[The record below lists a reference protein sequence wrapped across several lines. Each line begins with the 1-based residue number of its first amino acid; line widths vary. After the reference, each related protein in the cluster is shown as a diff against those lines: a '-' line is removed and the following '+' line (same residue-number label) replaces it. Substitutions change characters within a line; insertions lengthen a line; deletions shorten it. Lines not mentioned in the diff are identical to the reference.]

1 MTRGITKRQEAVLR
15 FVVEC
20 IRDNGLPPTMAEIG
34 GEFGITSTN
43 GVSDHLLA
51 LEKKGYIER
60 TSKARGI
67 RVTPKAAAGLY
78 QNDAAMIPLVGYV
91 AAGTPLLA
99 EENVEDHI
107 AVSSSLAGSAT
118 YCLRVTGD
126 SMIEDGMLDGDIVVV
141 DQQRRARIGDVVV
154 ALIDGE
160 ATVKHYHPNGA
171 AVELRPANSSMVP
184 VHCQAEELQL
194 QGVVVA
200 LQRSL

>member
-1 MTRGITKRQEAVLR
+1 MTRGITKRQEAILQFIVD
-15 FVVEC
+15 C
-20 IRDNGLPPTMAEIG
+20 IRDNGSPPTIAELG
-34 GEFGITSTN
+34 REFGISSTN
-43 GVSDHLLA
+43 GVSDHLNA
-51 LEKKGYIER
+51 LTKKGYIER

-67 RVTPKAAAGLY
+67 RVTQKAAAGLY

-107 AVSSSLAGSAT
+107 AVSSSMAGSPT
-118 YCLRVTGD
+118 FCLRVTGD
-126 SMIEDGMLDGDIVVV
+126 SMIEDGMLDGDIIVV

-171 AVELRPANSSMVP
+171 TVELRPANSSMSP
-184 VHCQAEELQL
+184 IRCHANDLQI
-194 QGVVVA
+194 QGVVVG